1 LLQND
6 GFELSGYPYS
16 TAPLNWNTNLWS
28 PSAQLFHDNTT
39 RHSGFSSAKITA
51 ATPNDAWFSQE
62 ATIDANAFY
71 LLTGWIKTENVSVGA
86 GANLSLVG
94 TWTHTQGL
102 LGTNNWTRVSLW
114 FNSGSSTRITIGARL
129 GYWAGTSS
137 GTAWFDD
144 LRLTRITPDGPH
156 PRWKILVLIYD
167 KTDAV
172 VTDTAGVRHHMLGA
186 MTSAE
191 IERATLAA
199 TQFVQTDIPALTSG
213 NMIPELT
220 IRYPDHALTQLDA
233 FGQAWWPSPA
243 NTASDRD
250 PAFDSVI
257 VIWDPRVVDQY
268 TGTGYWIGGGAGL
281 TPPMN
286 TGQTY
291 ATIII
296 EATGYGHR
304 NVFKHE
310 WGHSI
315 LFYFDAAGTAPKPTV
330 TNHVNINQYLH
341 WPTGDNY
348 VWVDETDANQIPNSI
363 YNNESGFTHDYYSG
377 TTATADEPTRR
388 LGITPEAWML
398 GGPVT
403 KPGAP
408 SGPPPVITC
417 SADIVVSKDRRSP
430 CSAPVLVTL
439 PTISDAC
446 ESDLTPVGTRS
457 DGLPLYGRYPCGQT
471 VITWTAT
478 TSENLTSSCQQ
489 VVTVTDDEPPVFV
502 QIPPPVSVTTGPGA
516 TSCGAVVEDSQL
528 VSTTGGANPVTLD
541 PTGDVRDPS
550 SSLQNDI
557 VSSKATF
564 DRGSLTFTVTFA
576 EKVFPAS
583 SGNERALTGFI
594 EIDTDQNPGTGHRSI
609 VHIAG
614 PQDGS
619 VALNLGVDYRINLTS
634 ESWHPGFVEVNDW
647 WVDDSVM
654 GTVPILFTDNS
665 FTFTVPLVMLGG
677 DNGLVNYGMAVGVGF
692 IGTDRLPNGADS
704 AVSVAV
710 SDLIAIDNGA
720 GVTISRIGVPANNLF
735 SVGETLITYTATDVN
750 GNTASVTQTV
760 TVVDNTPPVI
770 SQVAASPSILWPP
783 NRDMVD
789 VTVTYEAADNCAILE
804 SWLSVSSN
812 QPGDSSIS
820 DWEVVDAHHVRLRA
834 ARSARWGER
843 LYTVTITAKDIH
855 GNLSTQTATVIVP
868 QSKGQRG
875 TFTVQHAGELLMAAS
890 IARPE
895 YCLAPEFLGKL
906 IPPLGETIEEDR
918 RVEKQWVEQ
927 ISERSVELLQA
938 AAIKVTCVVKG
949 GDKDKT

>member
-1 LLQND
+1 MQPPSSRKVNWPKSFATKLGLRLAVAITTALLVTFFSARVQSETGATVGTLPTTCPKQLLQND
-6 GFELSGYPYS
+6 GFEVSVYPYG
-16 TAPLNWNTNLWS
+16 TIPVNWKASSWS

-39 RHSGFSSAKITA
+39 RYSGLYSARITA
-51 ATPNDAWFSQE
+51 ATANDAWFWQE
-62 ATIDANAFY
+62 VTVEANAFY
-71 LLTGWIKTENVSVGA
+71 LLTGWIKTENVTAGA

-114 FNSGSSTRITIGARL
+114 FNSGSSTRISIGARL

-144 LRLTRITPDGPH
+144 VRLTRITPDGPH

-167 KTDAV
+167 RTDAV
-172 VTDTAGVRHHMLGA
+172 VTDTAGVRHHMVGA
-186 MTSAE
+186 MTRAE

-199 TQFVQTDIPALTSG
+199 TQFVETDIPALTSG

-257 VIWDPRVVDQY
+257 VIWDPRVIDQY

-315 LFYFDAAGTAPKPTV
+315 LFYFDAIGTAPKPTV
-330 TNHVNINQYLH
+330 TNHVNINQYVH

-348 VWVDETDANQIPNSI
+348 VWVDETDANPIPNSI

-403 KPGAP
+403 KPSVPA
-408 SGPPPVITC
+408 GPPPVISCGGNIVLAKDPWSSC
-417 SADIVVSKDRRSP
+417 SAVLSP
-430 CSAPVLVTL
+430 TR
-439 PTISDAC
+439 PTVSDAC
-446 ESDLTPVGTRS
+446 ESNLTPVGTRS
-457 DGLPLYGRYPCGQT
+457 DGLPVDGPYPCGQT

-478 TSENLTSSCQQ
+478 TSEYLTASCQQ
-489 VVTVTDDEPPVFV
+489 VVTVTDVEPPAFI
-502 QIPPPVSVTTGPGA
+502 QIPPPVSVTTGPDA
-516 TSCGAVVEDSQL
+516 MSCGAVVEDSRL
-528 VSTTGGANPVTLD
+528 VSTTGGSNPVTLD

-550 SSLQNDI
+550 SPLQHDI
-557 VSSKATF
+557 VSSSATF
-564 DRGSLTFTVTFA
+564 NRESLTLTVSFA
-576 EKVFPAS
+576 EKVFPPS
-583 SGNERALTGFI
+583 SDNNRRLMGFI
-594 EIDTDQNPGTGHRSI
+594 EIDTDQNPGTGHHSL
-609 VHIAG
+609 VPLAG
-614 PQDGS
+614 PPGVSPD
-619 VALNLGVDYRINLTS
+619 LKLGVDYRISLTS
-634 ESWHPGFVEVNDW
+634 ESRHPGFVEVDTDASFEY
-647 WVDDSVM
+647 VVT

-665 FTFTVPLVMLGG
+665 FTITVPLVALGS
-677 DNGLVNYGMAVGVGF
+677 DNGLVNYGIAVGVSD
-692 IGTDRLPNGADS
+692 IGTDRLPNGDEP

-710 SDLIAIDNGA
+710 PELIAIDNCA
-720 GVTISRIGVPANNLF
+720 GVTVSRTGVPANNLF
-735 SVGETLITYTATDVN
+735 PVGETLITYTATDVS
-750 GNTASVTQTV
+750 GNAVSVTQTV

-770 SQVAASPSILWPP
+770 SGATASPSMLWPP
-783 NRDMVD
+783 NHDMVD
-789 VTVTYEAADNCAILE
+789 VMVTYEAADNCAILE
-804 SWLSVSSN
+804 SWLSASSN
-812 QPGDSSIS
+812 QAGAGSSS
-820 DWEVVDAHHVRLRA
+820 DWEIVDAHHVRLRA
-834 ARSARWGER
+834 ARSGRWGER

-855 GNLSTQTATVIVP
+855 GNLSTQDVTVRVP
-868 QSKGQRG
+868 RSKGEG
-875 TFTVQHAGELLMAAS
+875 GA
-890 IARPE
+890 
-895 YCLAPEFLGKL
+895 KL
-906 IPPLGETIEEDR
+906 
-918 RVEKQWVEQ
+918 
-927 ISERSVELLQA
+927 
-938 AAIKVTCVVKG
+938 
-949 GDKDKT
+949 

>member
-1 LLQND
+1 LLQNE

-16 TAPLNWNTNLWS
+16 TTPLNWKTGLWRPS
-28 PSAQLFHDNTT
+28 PQFFHDNTT
-39 RHSGFSSAKITA
+39 HHSGFSSARITA
-51 ATPNDAWFSQE
+51 ETANDAWFWQE
-62 ATIDANAFY
+62 VTVEPNTYY
-71 LLTGWIKTENVSVGA
+71 LLTGWIKTENVSEGA

-102 LGTNNWTRVSLW
+102 FGTNNWTRVSLW
-114 FNSGSSTRITIGARL
+114 FNTGSSTRITIGARL
-129 GYWAGTSS
+129 GYWAGTST

-144 LRLTRITPDGPH
+144 LRLTRITPDGSH
-156 PRWKILVLIYD
+156 PRWKILVLIYN
-167 KTDAV
+167 KTDAL
-172 VTDTAGVRHHMLGA
+172 VTDTAGVRHHMVGA
-186 MTSAE
+186 MTPAE
-191 IERATLAA
+191 VERATLAA
-199 TQFVQTDIPALTSG
+199 TQFVETDIPALTSG
-213 NMIPELT
+213 NMFPELT
-220 IRYPDHALTQLDA
+220 IRYPDHALTQLDP

-268 TGTGYWIGGGAGL
+268 TGTRYWIGGGAGL
-281 TPPMN
+281 TPPMG

-315 LFYFDAAGTAPKPTV
+315 LFYFDSAGTAPKPTV
-330 TNHVNINQYLH
+330 TNHVNVNQYVH

-348 VWVDETDANQIPNSI
+348 VWVDETDANLIPNSI

-403 KPGAP
+403 KPGVP
-408 SGPPPVITC
+408 SGPPPVISCSGNIVVPKDPWSC
-417 SADIVVSKDRRSP
+417 SATVV
-430 CSAPVLVTL
+430 VTP

-446 ESDLTPVGTRS
+446 ESNITPVVTRS
-457 DGLPLYGRYPCGQT
+457 DGLPLDGPFPCGQT

-489 VVTVTDDEPPVFV
+489 VVTVTDVEPPVFI
-502 QIPPPVSVTTGPGA
+502 QTPPPVSVTTGPDA
-516 TSCGAVVEDSQL
+516 TSCGVVVEDSRL
-528 VSTTGGANPVTLD
+528 AGTAAGSNPVTLD
-541 PTGDVRDPS
+541 PVGDVRDPS
-550 SSLQNDI
+550 SPLQIDI

-564 DRGSLTFTVTFA
+564 DRGSLTFTVNFA

-594 EIDTDQNPGTGHRSI
+594 EIDTDQNPGTGHRST
-609 VHIAG
+609 VFIAG
-614 PQDGS
+614 APDGS
-619 VALNLGVDYRINLTS
+619 PDLNLGVDYRISLFS
-634 ESWHPGFVEVNDW
+634 EARHPGFVEVEYW
-647 WVDDSVM
+647 WVDDLVT

-677 DNGLVNYGMAVGVGF
+677 DNGLVNYGIAIVVGTV
-692 IGTDRLPNGADS
+692 GTDRLPNGADP
-704 AVSVAV
+704 AVSAAV
-710 SDLIAIDNGA
+710 PDLIAIDNGA

-735 SVGETLITYTATDVN
+735 PVGETLITYVATDVN

-760 TVVDNTPPVI
+760 TVIDNTPPVI
-770 SQVAASPSILWPP
+770 SRVAANPSMLWPP
-783 NRDMVD
+783 NHSMVD
-789 VTVTYEAADNCAILE
+789 VTVDYEAADNCAVLE

-812 QPGDSSIS
+812 EPGSSS

-834 ARSARWGER
+834 ARSGRWGER

-855 GNLSTQTATVIVP
+855 GNLSTQNVTVRVP
-868 QSKGQRG
+868 QSKGREAHQR
-875 TFTVQHAGELLMAAS
+875 
-890 IARPE
+890 
-895 YCLAPEFLGKL
+895 
-906 IPPLGETIEEDR
+906 
-918 RVEKQWVEQ
+918 
-927 ISERSVELLQA
+927 
-938 AAIKVTCVVKG
+938 
-949 GDKDKT
+949 